1 MWFDDSKGAAV
12 VTLPVALNCTKYKT
26 INYFGNKRH
35 LNFIRKIYKT
45 LVVKLLR
52 KKGEFSLKFGVYPKI
67 LH

>member
-45 LVVKLLR
+45 TAQNFGSQATA
-52 KKGEFSLKFGVYPKI
+52 KKGKI
-67 LH
+67 